1 MVVKTDLAEG
11 SGNTLDVSLVKKKS
25 RKGKEVSTNDAVAEV
40 DVVEKKEKKKRKKAA
55 KDEAEKGDKSVEDID
70 QGKPKKR
77 SKHRE
82 QTTSEEPGIEAAE
95 EDVKKHKKKRK
106 HRDETANDH
115 TGTEATEDDTKSHRK
130 KKRKHSDPEGTTAEP
145 DEDSNSVDVKE
156 SGKKHK
162 KSKKDDKSIEASD
175 KSKKEKKKKR
185 KHSEHGFKDPSSD
198 ELLSEQANKA
208 LSYAYAQVDTPSSWK
223 FNKARQNWLIRN
235 VLSEEAI
242 PDDYVP
248 LVNRYLSGVQGG
260 AREALVK
267 SCQAV
272 IAGQS
277 EADDA
282 NPPSQVDG
290 SEEKPTAASKVSFA
304 DTAKEQRARDLVQ
317 LLTQNVTEFE

>member
-1 MVVKTDLAEG
+1 MVVKTELAEG

-25 RKGKEVSTNDAVAEV
+25 RKGKEASTSDGVAAV
-40 DVVEKKEKKKRKKAA
+40 DVVDKKEKKRRKKAA
-55 KDEAEKGDKSVEDID
+55 KGEAEEDNKSVEDID
-70 QGKPKKR
+70 QEKPKKR
-77 SKHRE
+77 SKRRE
-82 QTTSEEPGIEAAE
+82 ETTNEEPEIEAAE

-106 HRDETANDH
+106 HRDEIVNH
-115 TGTEATEDDTKSHRK
+115 QPVTEATEGDAKGHKK
-130 KKRKHSDPEGTTAEP
+130 KKRKHSDPEDTIAQP
-145 DEDSNSVDVKE
+145 DENSDSVDVNE

-162 KSKKDDKSIEASD
+162 KSKKDDKPIEASD
-175 KSKKEKKKKR
+175 KPKKRR

-198 ELLSEQANKA
+198 ESLSDQANKA

-290 SEEKPTAASKVSFA
+290 SEEKPTAAPKVSFTN
-304 DTAKEQRARDLVQ
+304 TAKEQRARDLVQ
-317 LLTQNVTEFE
+317 LLTQGATE